1 MDEYYQAVR
10 ALPAWLASLLAQLPV
25 QTAVRIQELRLRTG
39 CAVTFTVQGRQCSAS
54 ALPGCPPKL
63 AAIRLN
69 ALQIEEIFHTLCN
82 GSVHT
87 HERELAE
94 GYLTTA
100 VGNRVGVAGQ
110 FVQREGQC
118 IALQKVTSLN
128 LRIARSCV
136 IPLPPALD
144 KLLEQ
149 HFTGLLVVGEPGSG
163 KTTLLRT
170 IARTLAER
178 QRLVAVIDERGE
190 LFPPEGPLPP
200 LERIGGVDK
209 ARAVQM
215 ALRTL
220 APQVI
225 LLDELGSLE
234 ETMALEQGFFSG
246 VDFIA
251 SIHAPDAAAA
261 GHPCRAEDTGLHP
274 GSVRRM
280 SSFLHGLGLLLLPL
294 CGWLAGDA
302 VQAQTT
308 LHLAA
313 LQGTITLL
321 QRIRQEIQYRR
332 ADLQSLYRQ
341 LCREGLLPQNPGGT
355 LQQLPAPWQ
364 LSAEERA
371 CFAECFSGIGRAET
385 AQECERLGY
394 YTARFE
400 DYLQQARRTAQ
411 RQAGLPHRLGLAGGM
426 MLALLFW

>member
-1 MDEYYQAVR
+1 M
-10 ALPAWLASLLAQLPV
+10 
-25 QTAVRIQELRLRTG
+25 
-39 CAVTFTVQGRQCSAS
+39 
-54 ALPGCPPKL
+54 
-63 AAIRLN
+63 
-69 ALQIEEIFHTLCN
+69 
-82 GSVHT
+82 
-87 HERELAE
+87 
-94 GYLTTA
+94 
-100 VGNRVGVAGQ
+100 
-110 FVQREGQC
+110 
-118 IALQKVTSLN
+118 
-128 LRIARSCV
+128 
-136 IPLPPALD
+136 
-144 KLLEQ
+144 
-149 HFTGLLVVGEPGSG
+149 VGEPGSG

-251 SIHAPDAAAA
+251 SIHAPAA
-261 GHPCRAEDTGLHP
+261 GHPCRAGDTGLHP

-280 SSFLHGLGLLLLPL
+280 SSLLHGLGLLLLPL

-313 LQGTITLL
+313 LQGTIALL
-321 QRIRQEIQYRR
+321 QHIRQEIQYRR
-332 ADLQSLYRQ
+332 YITAVACTVAAFSRGACL
-341 LCREGLLPQNPGGT
+341 LCRVL
-355 LQQLPAPWQ
+355 
-364 LSAEERA
+364 
-371 CFAECFSGIGRAET
+371 
-385 AQECERLGY
+385 
-394 YTARFE
+394 
-400 DYLQQARRTAQ
+400 
-411 RQAGLPHRLGLAGGM
+411 
-426 MLALLFW
+426 